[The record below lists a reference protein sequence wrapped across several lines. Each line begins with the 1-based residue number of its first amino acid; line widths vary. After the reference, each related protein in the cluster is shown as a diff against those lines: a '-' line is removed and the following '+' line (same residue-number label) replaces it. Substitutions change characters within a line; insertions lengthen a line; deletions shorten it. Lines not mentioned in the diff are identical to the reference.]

1 MWSEPQLAIS
11 TFVAFLTISTM
22 HVYTYTSKFLFTL
35 GGIYMSIQPPHMY
48 LQIYIY
54 RDFEAISKT
63 TTNNNFIVDLAFV
76 NIAFSNST
84 VDFVLLSCYPIDS

>member
-1 MWSEPQLAIS
+1 
-11 TFVAFLTISTM
+11 
-22 HVYTYTSKFLFTL
+22 
-35 GGIYMSIQPPHMY
+35 MSIQPPHMY

-63 TTNNNFIVDLAFV
+63 TPNNNFIVDLAFV

-84 VDFVLLSCYPIDS
+84 QSVDFVLLSCYPIDS

>member
-1 MWSEPQLAIS
+1 
-11 TFVAFLTISTM
+11 
-22 HVYTYTSKFLFTL
+22 
-35 GGIYMSIQPPHMY
+35 MSIQPPHMY

-63 TTNNNFIVDLAFV
+63 TTNNNFIVDSAFV

-84 VDFVLLSCYPIDS
+84 VDLCFSVVIPLIVKNHLSHLYY